1 MKRKIFLAALMA
13 LFIGGANAQEEKEK
27 TTFKFY
33 GFVRNYACYDTRES
47 YTSNSEQFY
56 YMPKNVNEDDAGN
69 DLNAQDN
76 IMLLSITT
84 RLGLNI
90 SGPNFL
96 GAKTSAKI
104 ESDFAGFGTSN
115 TVLRIRQAYAKMDW
129 KHNSV
134 LVGQAWHPMMGDM
147 MPDVFSLETGAPFT
161 PFSRTPMVRYDYNNS
176 GVTLTAAALYQFQ
189 YTSYGPK
196 DPAKGDYTSTGSFD
210 YARNAVVPEIYLQ
223 AMYKN
228 GGFQAGVGIDMLTI
242 KPRQSY
248 AVTETTKETYY
259 VPAHDETGAPILDSN
274 GAATFVPVEKST
286 TDTKTYKC
294 NEAPVLGFTPTIF
307 MSYKADRWGI
317 KGRATYAQNA
327 AHLSMISGYAVTDIN
342 SENGE
347 QEYTP
352 LESVSGWIDATY
364 KVPLKRGNLQ
374 FCCFA
379 GYTKNLGCSKQI
391 VDNIIYMRGEKGM
404 DYMWRVAPSV
414 LYTHNAMQIGIEYNP
429 TTVAYGTHEGDYKMS
444 NSSTV
449 TNHRICAML
458 KYNF

>member
-1 MKRKIFLAALMA
+1 MKKTLFIAALMSM
-13 LFIGGANAQEEKEK
+13 FIGSATAQEKVS
-27 TTFKFY
+27 FKFY
-33 GFVRNYACYDTRES
+33 GFVRNYACFDTRES

-56 YMPKNVNEDDAGN
+56 YMPKNVNDPNKDGT
-69 DLNAQDN
+69 DLNAQPN
-76 IMLLSITT
+76 MMLLSITT

-90 SGPNFL
+90 TGPEFL

-104 ESDFAGFGTSN
+104 ESDFAGFSTSN

-129 KHNSV
+129 EHNKV

-161 PFSRTPMVRYDYNNS
+161 PFSRTPQLRYDYVNK
-176 GVTLTAAALYQFQ
+176 GVTLTATALYQFQ

-196 DPAKGDYTSTGSFD
+196 SATDNTSTGSFD

-228 GGFQAGVGIDMLTI
+228 GGFQAGAGVDLLTL

-248 AVTETTKETYY
+248 NWTITEKFPIYTNGTQVTDENGLPVFGSKE
-259 VPAHDETGAPILDSN
+259 V
-274 GAATFVPVEKST
+274 
-286 TDTKTYKC
+286 TKTYKC
-294 NEAPVLGFTPTIF
+294 GSKDMFLSITPTVF
-307 MSYKADRWGI
+307 ASYKGKNWGI

-327 AHLSMISGYAVTDIN
+327 SHLSMISGYAVTAIN
-342 SENGE
+342 QENGE
-347 QEYTP
+347 WEYTP

-364 KVPLKRGNLQ
+364 KVPLKKGNLQ

-379 GYTKNLGCSKQI
+379 GYTKNLGCEQDI
-391 VDNIIYMRGEKGM
+391 VGSIYMRGEKNM
-404 DYMWRVAPSV
+404 DYMWRVAPSI
-414 LYTHNAMQIGIEYNP
+414 LYTHNAMQIGVEYNP
-429 TTVAYGTHEGDYKMS
+429 TTVGYGEHDGDYKMY
-444 NSSTV
+444 NPKPV